1 MERKTIILNK
11 NILHLDISAS
21 SYKFL
26 TILILYSDK
35 EGRCYPST
43 RTLSEKYHL
52 SRDTIN
58 RAKKELENKNVIRV
72 YKRTKGS
79 GKIDSNEYFINKEY
93 LAESI
98 KSEKKLELFDYDW
111 LNDTGEFY
119 D

>member
-11 NILHLDISAS
+11 NILKLDISTS
-21 SYKFL
+21 SYKLL

-35 EGRCYPST
+35 EGRCYPSL
-43 RTLSEKYHL
+43 RMIEQKYHF
-52 SRDTIN
+52 SHTTII
-58 RAKKELENKNVIRV
+58 RSIKELENKNVIRV